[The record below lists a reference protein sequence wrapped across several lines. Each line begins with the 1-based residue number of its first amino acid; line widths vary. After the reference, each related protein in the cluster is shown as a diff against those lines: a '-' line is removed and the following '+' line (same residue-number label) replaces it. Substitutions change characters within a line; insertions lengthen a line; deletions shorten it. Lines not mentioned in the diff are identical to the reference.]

1 LIFFWFINLFKEVKR
16 GLLSLTSQ
24 NHDTTHVQKAIE
36 FIAFFAAKQGFSTN
50 SSKVNELPKGSRF
63 RPAAAGLNCNV

>member
-24 NHDTTHVQKAIE
+24 NYDTTHVQKAIE
-36 FIAFFAAKQGFSTN
+36 FIAFFAIKQGFAAI
-50 SSKVNELPKGSRF
+50 SSKILELQQLYSD
-63 RPAAAGLNCNV
+63 